1 MMESSPIVA
10 TQKLKNDQIMHQAL
24 YFIFGVNFE
33 KKSLAELIKPTVVV
47 RQASKNS
54 FVSNNGLAVKGGL
67 IIC

>member
-47 RQASKNS
+47 RQASKNIAPKTI
-54 FVSNNGLAVKGGL
+54 LPKL
-67 IIC
+67 PKR